1 MPSRRNCPGRGPS
14 PARARSDS
22 SAADALVLV
31 SGGAGYTTGKVFEYL
46 GARRPIFALADRP
59 SAVRDFARA
68 RFGWDGVIVQTL
80 EVYRRALDA

>member
-1 MPSRRNCPGRGPS
+1 LSGSRPVSRT
-14 PARARSDS
+14 RALGLQR
-22 SAADALVLV
+22 AADALVLV

-68 RFGWDGVIVQTL
+68 RFGWDGVIVRTL